1 MSLDALIPVLQTA
14 IGPVILISGVG
25 LLLLSMTNRFGRVID
40 RGRMIADRIRITE
53 QSARG
58 GMESQL
64 QILWRR
70 ARLLRLAITLSI
82 VSLLLAGTLIIV
94 LFVTALF
101 QSNLGLPVTILFI
114 ACMSS
119 LIASLLV
126 FIKDINLSLV
136 AMGLEIN
143 AEEEIGA

>member
-1 MSLDALIPVLQTA
+1 MRFSDLIPILQTA

-40 RGRMIADRIRITE
+40 RGRLIADRIRVTD
-53 QSARG
+53 QNARG
-58 GMESQL
+58 GMQSQL

-82 VSLLLAGTLIIV
+82 VSLLLAATLIIA
-94 LFVTALF
+94 LFITALF
-101 QSNLGLPVTILFI
+101 QSDLGLPVIILFV

-119 LIASLLV
+119 LIGSLAV
-126 FIKDINLSLV
+126 FIKDINLSLA
-136 AMGLEIN
+136 AMHLEIN